1 MRTRFIALILTA
13 FSLAG
18 GAANEAQAQA
28 QTFTQGWVE
37 VDIAIVL
44 VTPVPSGNS
53 VFCFATIG
61 TTETGTSGV
70 NSQSDTGYTTATVTA
85 GSPFSTASC
94 KVSIPYGWMLATPTS
109 DTMAA
114 SYTVTIAATSG
125 TTVVRSGDH
134 SFPNIPLPP
143 NGVSHVFTANTEL

>member
-13 FSLAG
+13 FGLAA
-18 GAANEAQAQA
+18 GAANEAQA

-37 VDIAIVL
+37 VDIGILL

-53 VFCFATIG
+53 VFCSATIG

-70 NSQSDTGYTTATVTA
+70 NSQSDTGYTTATITA
-85 GSPFSTASC
+85 GNPFSTASC

-109 DTMAA
+109 DTVTA

-125 TTVVRSGDH
+125 TPVVRSGDH
-134 SFPNIPLPP
+134 SFPNIPVPP